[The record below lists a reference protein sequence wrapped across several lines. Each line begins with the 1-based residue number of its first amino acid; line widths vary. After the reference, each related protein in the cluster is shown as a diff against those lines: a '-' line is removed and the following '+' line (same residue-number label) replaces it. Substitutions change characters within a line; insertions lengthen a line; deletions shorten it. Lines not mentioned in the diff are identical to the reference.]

1 MRSGENGKGILSR
14 WYPTTL
20 SQRILKISEIRNKI
34 TFIEGDGMEIT
45 LRRGKGNRN
54 VFFIDPPYTAGGKKA
69 GQRLYKY
76 NNIDHEKLFKLS
88 KQIRGDCLLTYDDAI
103 EVQELAVKYGFDFRE
118 IAMQNRHNSM
128 MTELLVGKNLR
139 WLDK

>member
-1 MRSGENGKGILSR
+1 ME
-14 WYPTTL
+14 
-20 SQRILKISEIRNKI
+20 KI
-34 TFIEGDGMEIT
+34 TFFQGDGMEFIQ
-45 LRRGKGNRN
+45 RRGRGSRN

-69 GQRLYKY
+69 GQRLYKH
-76 NNIDHEKLFKLS
+76 NHINHDRLFKLS

-103 EVQELAVKYGFDFRE
+103 EVQELGVKYGFDFRE
-118 IAMQNRHNSM
+118 VAMQNRHNSM